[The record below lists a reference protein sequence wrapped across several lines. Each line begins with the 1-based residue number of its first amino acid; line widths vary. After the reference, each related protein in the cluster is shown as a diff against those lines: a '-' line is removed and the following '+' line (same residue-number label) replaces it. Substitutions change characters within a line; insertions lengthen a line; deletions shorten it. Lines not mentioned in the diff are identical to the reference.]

1 MASTFSGSQECL
13 VHPELWVHLGQLP
26 LMAETDPQA
35 SALSQMSPSLPL
47 TGLAGPVCQP

>member
-1 MASTFSGSQECL
+1 MY
-13 VHPELWVHLGQLP
+13 PEPWGHLGLLP